1 MDCKEPMYINTN
13 ELSSGKPDAH
23 LHDTFMGMELET
35 STFDSKDANVLPVS
49 DWKWETVPCV
59 EKVRE
64 SSRPISKRILSILR
78 HRPDLREKEDGVVP

>member
-23 LHDTFMGMELET
+23 LHGKVELET
-35 STFDSKDANVLPVS
+35 STFDSKDAHVLTVS

-64 SSRPISKRILSILR
+64 SIRPISKRILSILR
-78 HRPDLREKEDGVVP
+78 HRPDLREEEDGVVP